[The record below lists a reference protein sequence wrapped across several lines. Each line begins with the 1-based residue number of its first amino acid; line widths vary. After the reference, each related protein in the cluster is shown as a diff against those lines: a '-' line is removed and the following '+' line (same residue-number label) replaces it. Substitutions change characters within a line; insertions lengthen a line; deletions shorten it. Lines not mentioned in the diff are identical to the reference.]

1 MRPSSTIKSVLL
13 TTKHRH
19 PYGAK
24 SKVSIATD
32 FEVIGGR
39 NRLSF

>member
-1 MRPSSTIKSVLL
+1 MRPSSTKKSGLL
-13 TTKHRH
+13 MTKNRH

-24 SKVSIATD
+24 SKVSFAAD
-32 FEVIGGR
+32 FEVIVGR